1 MECRE
6 ARRLLDDGVSPGSA
20 SREQAELGFHLAGC
34 AECRSYRTSPDDYQ
48 LLADL
53 LAQGAPAGRTVA
65 ARRTRR
71 TAPGWLGRAG
81 RLLLVLVCLAGLY
94 YLGSAALA
102 VATIAQNLRSMQAPT
117 PPLATL
123 APLPLA
129 APVAAAGV
137 DPAAPIATPI
147 AGVEAGL
154 APPVATPAP
163 QAEQAAVAT
172 TAPGAEPQ
180 GGVTATPAPAGWPTA
195 PVRQLATP
203 TLTPVPLGG
212 ETTLV
217 QATQQPGLLAP
228 LGFGAPPPSGGPVN
242 VLLLGIDRR
251 PGEGGPARMDAIII
265 ARLDP
270 EKKRVALLSLP
281 RDLIV
286 SIPGYGQGRINAAS
300 VYGELYPALGGGA
313 ASARN
318 TVSEL
323 LGIPID
329 HVVHIDFQGFIKAVD
344 AVGGVTIDVPTE
356 LYDAQYP
363 TMDYGYTTV
372 HFLPGPQHMDGETA
386 LKYARVRH
394 MDSDFERTK
403 RQQQVIVG
411 AVAQLR
417 GQNALQ
423 QLNSVASISSALR
436 GYLTFDIPEERLASL
451 VWSFRDI
458 TPEQVERY
466 SLDGSQVWIGAP
478 GDPYAVF
485 AAPGALEG
493 LVAQLLGP

>member
-1 MECRE
+1 
-6 ARRLLDDGVSPGSA
+6 
-20 SREQAELGFHLAGC
+20 
-34 AECRSYRTSPDDYQ
+34 
-48 LLADL
+48 
-53 LAQGAPAGRTVA
+53 
-65 ARRTRR
+65 
-71 TAPGWLGRAG
+71 
-81 RLLLVLVCLAGLY
+81 LVLGLY

-102 VATIAQNLRSMQAPT
+102 VATIAQNVRSMQAPT

-123 APLPLA
+123 APLA
-129 APVAAAGV
+129 APAAATGLPV
-137 DPAAPIATPI
+137 GTPV
-147 AGVEAGL
+147 AGVPE
-154 APPVATPAP
+154 PAP
-163 QAEQAAVAT
+163 VLATVASQPALAAVAT
-172 TAPGAEPQ
+172 LAPGSEPA
-180 GGVTATPAPAGWPTA
+180 GGVTATPVPAGWPTS
-195 PVRQLATP
+195 PVRPAATP
-203 TLTPVPLGG
+203 TITPLPLGG

-217 QATQQPGLLAP
+217 QPTQQPGILAP
-228 LGFGAPPPSGGPVN
+228 LAIGAPAASGGPVN

-270 EKKRVALLSLP
+270 QQRRVALLSLP
-281 RDLIV
+281 RDLMV
-286 SIPGYGQGRINAAS
+286 SIPGFGQARINAAS
-300 VYGELYPALGGGA
+300 VYGELYPQLGGGA
-313 ASARN
+313 VSARN
-318 TVSEL
+318 TVSQL

-329 HVVHIDFQGFIKAVD
+329 YVVHIDFQGFIKAVD

-356 LYDAQYP
+356 LYDSQYP

-394 MDSDFERTK
+394 MDSDFERIK
-403 RQQQVIVG
+403 RQQQVILG

-417 GQNALQ
+417 GQNALE
-423 QLNSVASISSALR
+423 QLNSVASISNALR

-451 VWSFRDI
+451 IWSFRDI

-466 SLDGSQVWIGAP
+466 SLGGSQVWIGVP